1 MLLLPLADRSTCMQ
15 HTQFELRGASHA
27 PDPENTQ
34 TLPRVKLKL
43 KLKLKLLPPTA
54 HAEEDAKISGS
65 VI

>member
-1 MLLLPLADRSTCMQ
+1 MQ
-15 HTQFELRGASHA
+15 HTQLELRGASHA

-43 KLKLKLLPPTA
+43 KLKLLPPTA